1 MSDKQERPR
10 APRVIAIANQKGGV
24 GKTTTAINLG
34 TALAAIKQKVA
45 IIDLDP
51 QGNASTG
58 LGVPPSQR
66 QMTSYDVLVEG
77 DPLTSALVPTVV
89 PGLSIVPSDVLL
101 SGAELE
107 LADDQRRSYRLKRAV
122 DQSIRAL
129 AEKDDHLDYIL
140 IDCPPSLNVLTVN
153 ALTAADAILVP
164 LQCEFFAL
172 EGLTQLIK
180 TVERVRGHL
189 NTHLDIQG
197 VVLTMYDSRNNLS
210 AEVAA
215 DVRAHFGDKVYKTMT
230 ESELDALADSIA
242 DKGIVQPI
250 LVRPLTGD
258 DAQYEIVAGE
268 RRWRAAQRA
277 RLHEVPALIRELTD
291 RETLEIGIVENV
303 QRSDLNPVEEA
314 QAYKQ
319 LIDRF
324 GHTQDD
330 VAQAVSKSRSHVANM
345 VRLLAL
351 PAGVLEFLADGRIS
365 AGHARAIATAP
376 DPVKLAEEIVARGL
390 SVREAERLAR
400 AAQTGEAPEKKA
412 AQKADKD
419 ADTRALEADIA
430 SRLGLNVDIRHGAK
444 GGEIRV
450 QYTTLEQLDDVCR
463 RLSGN
468 ATAG

>member
-1 MSDKQERPR
+1 MSPSEKNRR
-10 APRVIAIANQKGGV
+10 
-24 GKTTTAINLG
+24 LG
-34 TALAAIKQKVA
+34 R
-45 IIDLDP
+45 
-51 QGNASTG
+51 G
-58 LGVPPSQR
+58 L
-66 QMTSYDVLVEG
+66 
-77 DPLTSALVPTVV
+77 SALLGETEGENYEAPEGGDGPRNSRDGVKTLPIEQIR
-89 PGLSIVPSDVLL
+89 PNP
-101 SGAELE
+101 
-107 LADDQRRSYRLKRAV
+107 DQPR
-122 DQSIRAL
+122 
-129 AEKDDHLDYIL
+129 
-140 IDCPPSLNVLTVN
+140 
-153 ALTAADAILVP
+153 
-164 LQCEFFAL
+164 
-172 EGLTQLIK
+172 
-180 TVERVRGHL
+180 
-189 NTHLDIQG
+189 
-197 VVLTMYDSRNNLS
+197 
-210 AEVAA
+210 
-215 DVRAHFGDKVYKTMT
+215 KTMT